1 MASDAINTAFTSL
14 QSAAGI
20 EIIYSRGDRNV
31 TVKGVP
37 GSTEWAEATGAGYV
51 ETAQARDFLVRV
63 DDLVLGGESIT
74 PTRGD
79 TVTETVG
86 NRQITYPVSSPGG
99 SRVFSYADPYRRIY
113 RIHTTETK

>member
-1 MASDAINTAFTSL
+1 MVSDAINKAFTSL
-14 QSAAGI
+14 QAAAGI
-20 EIIYSRGDRNV
+20 EITYSRGDRNV
-31 TVKGVP
+31 VVKAVP

-63 DDLVLGGESIT
+63 EDLVLGGESLT

-79 TVTETVG
+79 TITETIG
-86 NRQITYPVSSPGG
+86 TTQLTYPVSSPGG

-113 RIHTTETK
+113 RVHTTETK